1 MQPFE
6 DDRMDEQLSNLIAEV
21 CRHTDATLE
30 RQKALNRLLIA
41 IAQLPGIYTSSHQ
54 DYPEAYNR
62 TLEWVSKNIDRF
74 EANSSSTHESLVRWI
89 NAYLKWRIR
98 DLYISDDRYDSK
110 RIYPMINDEGNAIDP
125 IDKLPDPKL
134 SLNLLDLKI
143 AQIQE
148 NKRQRQG
155 IAIEQYIRQDP
166 DNILTNCHLR
176 KESQCNCQLLAI
188 RLLLQES
195 PQTIAEISRE
205 FDLNNQTLYSHWKQK
220 CLPLLQEIGY
230 KILKIEV

>member
-1 MQPFE
+1 
-6 DDRMDEQLSNLIAEV
+6 MDEQLSNLIAEV

-74 EANSSSTHESLVRWI
+74 EASSSSIQESLVRWI

-110 RIYPMINDEGNAIDP
+110 RIYPTINDEGDALDP
-125 IDKLPDPKL
+125 IDKLPDPTF

-143 AQIQE
+143 AHIQE
-148 NKRQRQG
+148 TKRQRQG
-155 IAIEQYIRQDP
+155 NAIEHYIRQDP

-176 KESQCNCQLLAI
+176 KDVRCNCQLLAI
-188 RLLLQES
+188 RLLLQEP

-205 FDLNNQTLYSHWKQK
+205 FNFNNQTLYSHWKQK
-220 CLPLLQEIGY
+220 CLPLLQEIGN
-230 KILKIEV
+230 KILNIEI